1 MSRAIRTFVA
11 VETSEAVRR
20 RSGELAE
27 LLRAAGAEVK
37 WVEPHNL
44 HFTLA
49 FLGDVAESHVPDVCR
64 AVEQSAA
71 PVAPFALA
79 VRGAGAF
86 PNSARPRT
94 IWLGVGQGL
103 PEMIALH
110 DRIERA
116 IAPMGFRPEG
126 RAFEPHLTI
135 GRVKRPTAA
144 LDRLASLLD
153 THADFDAGQTRV
165 DEVVVFASQL
175 RPSGPV
181 YQPLARARLNGL

>member
-11 VETSEAVRR
+11 VETSEVVRR
-20 RSGELAE
+20 RAGELAA

-44 HFTLA
+44 HFTLV
-49 FLGDVAESHVPDVCR
+49 FLGDVAEGRVPDVCR
-64 AVEQSAA
+64 AVEQCAA
-71 PVAPFALA
+71 AGAPFALE

-94 IWLGVGQGL
+94 IWLGVGQGA
-103 PEMIALH
+103 PEMVALH

-116 IAPMGFRPEG
+116 LEPLGFRPEG
-126 RAFEPHLTI
+126 RMFEPHLTI
-135 GRVKRPTAA
+135 GRVKRPTPA
-144 LDRLASLLD
+144 LERLAPLLE
-153 THADFDAGQTRV
+153 TRADFEAGQIRV

-175 RPSGPV
+175 RPSGPI
-181 YQPLARARLNGL
+181 YQPLARAAFKGP